1 MASGSEDP
9 SLLQV
14 NGEGNIGGVQTNL
27 RVVNPDDLK
36 PNQVNYS
43 GNNVTSWNVSCVRS
57 DDTPNSTPDS
67 SKEKNRFKILNSIL
81 DEKGLLRVVCKQI
94 VECVEV
100 METKLDGADNQQ
112 NIEIE
117 KETSLRTLL
126 SIEKPDP
133 ISKATFIYWRT
144 IPSKLGLDITC
155 LKEANVHPEVS
166 NRLELKFEVISE
178 MLYERLFELA
188 ILLEFENEDYCY
200 TVYKN
205 IQSSQQAVKNLSK
218 QTGSGT
224 YNSSWSKEF
233 VMEFRLVS
241 EQEKLLQFTE
251 QMKRRDGAA
260 VVEKGFYRRRM
271 GLLSDAMNKWMQ
283 IVAEKNSN
291 KMDDDKAR
299 WKLHAVSNVGKDLQ
313 AWYHAAFTS
322 EIYRLRGSFWYRDAV
337 LPNYKTSYG
346 LVDNNLTPLE
356 EAALSHILCSPGTT
370 YGDVAGQMFTV
381 EAMVGPN
388 LYSLFSSLCSNG
400 SLATKYPRVGRPSKK
415 LFRFSF
421 VEGSIYLTWKGKAG
435 NTGIDLAEVTHV
447 TRGLCSD
454 ILRKKGVD
462 TMPNKYLSLFS
473 TGRSV
478 DLFFETETECFD
490 WFTLLE
496 ALVRKEK
503 ERIYSVLDTDD
514 PRDIPE
520 SCEYDNLCY
529 KTVVGL

>member
-205 IQSSQQAVKNLSK
+205 IQ
-218 QTGSGT
+218 
-224 YNSSWSKEF
+224 
-233 VMEFRLVS
+233 R
-241 EQEKLLQFTE
+241 
-251 QMKRRDGAA
+251 
-260 VVEKGFYRRRM
+260 
-271 GLLSDAMNKWMQ
+271 
-283 IVAEKNSN
+283 
-291 KMDDDKAR
+291 
-299 WKLHAVSNVGKDLQ
+299 
-313 AWYHAAFTS
+313 
-322 EIYRLRGSFWYRDAV
+322 
-337 LPNYKTSYG
+337 
-346 LVDNNLTPLE
+346 
-356 EAALSHILCSPGTT
+356 HIPGIH
-370 YGDVAGQMFTV
+370 
-381 EAMVGPN
+381 E
-388 LYSLFSSLCSNG
+388 
-400 SLATKYPRVGRPSKK
+400 
-415 LFRFSF
+415 
-421 VEGSIYLTWKGKAG
+421 
-435 NTGIDLAEVTHV
+435 
-447 TRGLCSD
+447 
-454 ILRKKGVD
+454 
-462 TMPNKYLSLFS
+462 
-473 TGRSV
+473 
-478 DLFFETETECFD
+478 
-490 WFTLLE
+490 
-496 ALVRKEK
+496 
-503 ERIYSVLDTDD
+503 
-514 PRDIPE
+514 
-520 SCEYDNLCY
+520 
-529 KTVVGL
+529 